1 MFVRTVAVDTNAPT
15 GLIDS
20 PVQGISLIIAG
31 IAIFKMSAIGEEIV
45 GLLGTSLLR
54 EIWDNLPEQAGPEQ
68 VYENVL
74 INARDLL
81 PEETGFY
88 RYMGSLTTPPC
99 SEGVNWY
106 VMTQPI
112 DVGVDQVSRFAQ
124 AVGANARP
132 LQAMN
137 HRLLLAPIA
146 GE

>member
-1 MFVRTVAVDTNAPT
+1 M
-15 GLIDS
+15 
-20 PVQGISLIIAG
+20 
-31 IAIFKMSAIGEEIV
+31 
-45 GLLGTSLLR
+45 
-54 EIWDNLPEQAGPEQ
+54 PEG
-68 VYENVL
+68 
-74 INARDLL
+74 
-81 PEETGFY
+81 TGFY

-112 DVGVDQVSRFAQ
+112 YVGVDQVSRFAQ